1 MPELP
6 EVTTTVNDLQK
17 KIVGFK
23 IKDVWMDYKRNVRGF
38 NLLKGKTIKEV
49 KRKGKN
55 ILIFLSSDYLMLV
68 HQKMSGHLLVGK

>member
-1 MPELP
+1 
-6 EVTTTVNDLQK
+6 
-17 KIVGFK
+17 
-23 IKDVWMDYKRNVRGF
+23 MDYKRNVKGF

-55 ILIFLSSDYLMLV
+55 ILIYLSSGYLMLV